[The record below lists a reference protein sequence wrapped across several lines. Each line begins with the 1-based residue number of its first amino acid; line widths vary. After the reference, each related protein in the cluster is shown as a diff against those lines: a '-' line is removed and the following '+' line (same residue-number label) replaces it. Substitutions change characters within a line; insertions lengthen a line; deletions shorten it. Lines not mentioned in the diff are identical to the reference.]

1 MADMVLNVGYP
12 TQDKYDEL
20 IEDKTAI
27 SSEYALTAATIQQ
40 FLYEIQQQPSFRDE
54 MDKAAAYYDDRQ
66 VSPEKAAILK
76 ARGQSPSIQNLI
88 KPIINSVLGTE
99 AKTRRNWNVESEYND
114 TPTDLAI
121 AINVELHKVAKET
134 RADRAFSDAYASMI
148 KTGIGWIHVGR
159 SSDPFGSP
167 YRVEFIHRNEMFW
180 DFRTRLQDMSDCRYI
195 VRRRRYDIDI
205 ALSMFPQASEEINRY
220 INYDRGQSWD
230 VRQRGS
236 YSSYS
241 SSDSMND
248 WLTFDDFELI
258 SSNRRT
264 VPIYEVWYR
273 QLTTSELIKAPRRK
287 PEVFDTNNP
296 KHQQLLSQGIMPFAA
311 QHMEIR
317 RCVWVAS
324 KMILDEPSPYKHR
337 NFPYVKMTCLTDDS
351 SGAPYGLIKSAIP
364 MQDCVNDRLFKMN
377 HLLASKSIV
386 YTNGIIKDPNKVRLQ
401 ASSPTAMI
409 ELDAKAAAMNGAR
422 FDIQDNTPIA
432 REQLEIYLNHK
443 ETINQVMGVYS
454 SMLGADGEAKSGV
467 HAGMLI
473 EQSATALAEP
483 NDNAEFARQLMGEL
497 LLSLVLEDLEG
508 ERNYVV
514 DTEEEK
520 RIDDDAII
528 LNKEVIDELTGEVT
542 LENDTSKINVKVSLG
557 EVPATASYKQQQQQM
572 LGDLIKSL
580 PPDLQALLIPFV
592 IEQSDL
598 NDRQEMAD
606 LIRKATGQSSEDE
619 QPTPEQ
625 QAQQQ
630 AEQQAQELA
639 MQLQQAQL
647 DKAKA
652 DAEKVRA
659 DAELIKA
666 TTVVKNVEA
675 LFSSVQAGASIVTTP
690 SITPIADSIFMSAGG
705 QDKNDAPLIQDP
717 IAQGLMPMPVQPVID
732 SPQEELQEPPVQ
744 QTAAEENTEIPTNTS
759 PLFPAKPQSP
769 ALGMKHGIETQRNE
783 GVVT

>member
-1 MADMVLNVGYP
+1 MNDNTVLSVGYP
-12 TQDKYDEL
+12 THQQDKYDKL
-20 IEDKTAI
+20 IEEEGAI
-27 SSEYALTAATIQQ
+27 TSEYALTAQTIQQ
-40 FLYEIQQQPSFRDE
+40 FLYEIQQQPDFRSE
-54 MDKAAAYYDDRQ
+54 MDKSAAYYDDRQ

-76 ARGQSPSIQNLI
+76 ARGQQPSIQNLI

-148 KTGIGWIHVGR
+148 KTGIGWVHIGR
-159 SSDPFGSP
+159 SADHFGSP

-180 DFRTRLQDMSDCRYI
+180 DFRTRLQDMSDCRYV
-195 VRRRRYDIDI
+195 VRRRRYDVDI
-205 ALSMFPQASEEINRY
+205 AQSMFPEATDEINRY

-230 VRQRGS
+230 IRQRGS
-236 YSSYS
+236 YSGYS
-241 SSDSMND
+241 SSDSMDD

-273 QLTTSELIKAPRRK
+273 QLKTSELIKPPRRK
-287 PEVFDTNNP
+287 AELFDANNP
-296 KHQQLLSQGIMPFAA
+296 KHQQLLAQGIMPFAA
-311 QHMEIR
+311 QHMEVR
-317 RCVWVAS
+317 RCVWIAS

-337 NFPYVKMTCLTDDS
+337 NFPYVKMVCLIDDA

-409 ELDAKAAAMNGAR
+409 ELDAKAAALTGAR

-432 REQLEIYLNHK
+432 KEQLDIYISLRDA
-443 ETINQVMGVYS
+443 INQVMGVYS
-454 SMLGADGEAKSGV
+454 SSLGAEGEAKSGV
-467 HAGMLI
+467 HAGILV
-473 EQSATALAEP
+473 EQSATSLAEP

-497 LLSLVLEDLEG
+497 LLSLLLEDLEK
-508 ERNYVV
+508 ERNYVI

-520 RIDDDAII
+520 RIEEDTII
-528 LNKEVIDELTGEVT
+528 LNKEVIDPLTGLMT
-542 LENDTSKINVKVSLG
+542 IENDTSSINVKVSLG
-557 EVPATASYKQQQQQM
+557 EVPATATYKQQQQQM

-580 PPDLQALLIPFV
+580 PPNLQALLIPFV

-598 NDRQEMAD
+598 NDRKEMAD
-606 LIRKATGQSSEDE
+606 LIRKATGQSDDDQEQQ

-625 QAQQQ
+625 IAQQQ
-630 AEQQAQELA
+630 AMELEN
-639 MQLQQAQL
+639 QLKQAQL
-647 DKAKA
+647 DKLKA
-652 DAEKVRA
+652 DT
-659 DAELIKA
+659 ELA
-666 TTVVKNVEA
+666 HANAVVKNVEGMYSA
-675 LFSSVQAGASIVTTP
+675 VQAAQVVTMNP
-690 SITPIADSIFMSAGG
+690 AVVAVSDSIFTSAGG
-705 QDKNDAPLIQDP
+705 VDANEAPLIQDP
-717 IAQGLMPMPVQPVID
+717 NMAMMQPQAPVID
-732 SPQEELQEPPVQ
+732 SPQEELAEPVDNS
-744 QTAAEENTEIPTNTS
+744 AEETLEMMPKNTS
-759 PLFPAKPQSP
+759 PMLPPKPQSP
-769 ALGMKHGIETQRNE
+769 AQGMNHGIETQRND
-783 GVVT
+783 GVIAQ

>member
-1 MADMVLNVGYP
+1 MTIITTAND
-12 TQDKYDEL
+12 DKYDAL
-20 IEDKTAI
+20 IEDKSAI
-27 SSEYALTAATIQQ
+27 TSEYALTADTIQQ
-40 FLYEIQQQPSFRDE
+40 FLYEIQQQPDFRSE
-54 MDKAAAYYDDRQ
+54 MDLSANYYDDKQ
-66 VSPEKAAILK
+66 VSPEKAAVLR

-180 DFRTRLQDMSDCRYI
+180 DFRTRLQDMSDCRYV

-230 VRQRGS
+230 TRQRSNFSG
-236 YSSYS
+236 YT
-241 SSDSMND
+241 SSDAMNS

-273 QLTTSELIKAPRRK
+273 QLVTSELIKPPRRK
-287 PEVFDTNNP
+287 PEIFDMTNER
-296 KHQQLLSQGIMPFAA
+296 HQQLIVEGIQPFAA
-311 QHMEIR
+311 QHMEVR
-317 RCVWVAS
+317 RCIWVAS

-337 NFPYVKMTCLTDDS
+337 NFPYVKMICFTDDS

-386 YTNGIIKDPNKVRLQ
+386 YTTGIIKDPNKVRLQ
-401 ASSPTAMI
+401 AASPTAMI
-409 ELDAKAAAMNGAR
+409 ELDAKSAAMQGAR

-454 SMLGADGEAKSGV
+454 SMLGDTSDASSGK
-467 HAGMLI
+467 HAGILV
-473 EQSATALAEP
+473 EQSSTALAEP

-497 LLSLVLEDLEG
+497 ILSLLLEDLEN
-508 ERNYVV
+508 ERDYVI
-514 DTEEEK
+514 DTKEEK
-520 RIDDDAII
+520 RLDDDAII
-528 LNKEVIDELTGEVT
+528 LNKQVIDEITGAIT

-557 EVPATASYKQQQQQM
+557 DVPATATYKQQQQQM
-572 LGDLIKSL
+572 LGEMIKSL
-580 PPDLQALLIPFV
+580 PPELQSLLIPFV
-592 IEQSDL
+592 IEQSSL
-598 NDRQEMAD
+598 TDRQEMAD
-606 LIRKATGQSSEDE
+606 LIRKATGQSSDNE

-630 AEQQAQELA
+630 AEQQAQEMA

-647 DKAKA
+647 EKVKA
-652 DAEKVRA
+652 DVEYVNSQ
-659 DAELIKA
+659 
-666 TTVVKNVEA
+666 TTVKNVEA
-675 LFSSVQAGASIVTTP
+675 LFAATQAAQLVVTAPTIVP
-690 SITPIADSIFMSAGG
+690 VADSIFTSAGG
-705 QDKNDAPLIQDP
+705 KDFNDAPLIAEPQQ
-717 IAQGLMPMPVQPVID
+717 AQ
-732 SPQEELQEPPVQ
+732 
-744 QTAAEENTEIPTNTS
+744 
-759 PLFPAKPQSP
+759 
-769 ALGMKHGIETQRNE
+769 
-783 GVVT
+783 